1 MNEHKTQNFVKIVE
15 PNETKKKTEFHC
27 TICDKYYASYKSFGN
42 HTRSYHSVN
51 KQKAQCTFCGNCFT
65 RKDNLQQ
72 HIRLFH
78 SEMQTTF
85 ACKFCG
91 ESYTSRNMLSKHK
104 QDCVKKL
111 NSTCDKTYN
120 KKDQEPKTI
129 ILFTPMPKDSIPV
142 QATSKDSIPVQAS
155 LPPPKYTTVKIE
167 TPAIVEPSKK
177 RRRKREYNNT
187 RPKDYDDNN
196 NNSSTV
202 GYYINSEPNIE
213 ENNNSIELVKI
224 PKEETPENKA
234 LDCTVCNI
242 TFLSEKDYLSHKPF
256 CDDGQ
261 F

>member
-1 MNEHKTQNFVKIVE
+1 MNEQKEQDLVK
-15 PNETKKKTEFHC
+15 NEDTKKKTEFHC

-91 ESYTSRNMLSKHK
+91 ESYSSRNMLSKHK

-111 NSTCDKTYN
+111 NSTYDESYN
-120 KKDQEPKTI
+120 KKNNEPKTI
-129 ILFTPMPKDSIPV
+129 ILFTPTPKGAIPV
-142 QATSKDSIPVQAS
+142 S
-155 LPPPKYTTVKIE
+155 LQPPQEYKTVK
-167 TPAIVEPSKK
+167 VENTTILEPPKK
-177 RRRKREYNNT
+177 RRRKREYNIT
-187 RPKDYDDNN
+187 RPKDYDEN
-196 NNSSTV
+196 NNSNNTV
-202 GYYINSEPNIE
+202 GYYTHPVTKVE
-213 ENNNSIELVKI
+213 ENNNSIEI
-224 PKEETPENKA
+224 MEFPKEEPPESKA